1 MASAWLSLGA
11 FEADALD
18 DVGVFMTVPL
28 SGLLEVVEERVA
40 GSMFGWAPGV

>member
-28 SGLLEVVEERVA
+28 SGLLEVVEIRVA
-40 GSMFGWAPGV
+40 GCMFG